1 MAYAPTNP
9 SHRINARTSEVVD
22 YHYDDAKPGKPLR
35 LLIPGGLLA
44 VASFI
49 ALGLVGYGQLVEGGL
64 YSPEGQL
71 WAALL
76 LIPYFGGLFL
86 FFYGYELYDLGRA
99 IKWTLIAGVA
109 GITILAVGW
118 VVLRALGG
126 AAAVGGAGAGAG
138 SGSSH
143 SSGSSKSSG
152 SSSSSSSSSYG
163 ASGAFGGGGSSSGS
177 SGGSW
182 SPSPSLGRVNLRP
195 VAQLLSSDDS
205 PISLNL
211 SDSTPTVAVCPVC
224 GYALPEGA
232 GTPCPYCAYQAKT
245 MHVRPAGAQ
254 PPAPCPTC
262 GQPVAPGD
270 SSACPHTGPT
280 FSGLAG
286 KPDS

>member
-1 MAYAPTNP
+1 MAYVPTNP
-9 SHRINARTSEVVD
+9 SHRVNARTSEVVD
-22 YHYDDAKPGKPLR
+22 YHYDDDKPGKPLR
-35 LLIPGGLLA
+35 LLIPGGALA

-64 YSPEGQL
+64 YSREGQL
-71 WAALL
+71 WAGLL

-126 AAAVGGAGAGAG
+126 AAAVGGAGAA

-143 SSGSSKSSG
+143 SSGSSDSSSSSHSSG
-152 SSSSSSSSSYG
+152 SSGHG
-163 ASGAFGGGGSSSGS
+163 ASTAFGGGGSSSGN

-182 SPSPSLGRVNLRP
+182 SPSPSHLNVNLRP

-211 SDSTPTVAVCPVC
+211 SDSTPRVAVCPVC
-224 GYALPEGA
+224 GYALPQGA

-245 MHVRPAGAQ
+245 MHARPAAAQ

-262 GQPVAPGD
+262 GQPLAPGD
-270 SSACPHTGPT
+270 SSVCPHT
-280 FSGLAG
+280 
-286 KPDS
+286 KPSFPGTAHKPGA